1 MHRGAQRMEFYQDR
15 DKEMIKEEIIARA
28 IEKLIKKY
36 PSEAGRVA
44 SGVRQTASLWHKND
58 GTGKEFRDFCFN
70 CFLTGDQLGILFSRF
85 EEKLEYA
92 NGHFT
97 ALTLKLRREMDE
109 DTGTLHPADRLF
121 AAYSPSSHFTE
132 DMFTVKLAFMVAL
145 NFPVRSLTD
154 CLRDGAGWSREEWA
168 KARLARS
175 FAYRVPASVNQLL
188 TSTYAET
195 ESYINSY
202 NIYMDRVT
210 DEKGERIF
218 PKGLRLISHWGL
230 RDHLKSLY
238 AESDGL
244 KKQRVILALMERI
257 IAQEIPAKAVNS
269 ERGLYNP
276 LLNTLDGKPAQRE
289 PDTRYQRFLDIF
301 RAHLEEDKYYPLEPT
316 HSLRK
321 FNLIREIPEGEV
333 EAMFTGLLE
342 APEGKA
348 VADMIRTKLGREL
361 EPFDI
366 WYTGFKGRAGIQES
380 ELDRAVTD
388 RYKSPA
394 DFEKDIANILVKLG
408 FARETAEFV
417 AARVEVNA
425 ARGAGHA
432 WGPGMR
438 TEKAHLRTRVPSG
451 GMNYQG
457 FNTAMHELGHCTEQ
471 VFSLY
476 KIDHTLLAGVP
487 NTAFTEGFAFVFQ
500 DRDMEVL
507 DLHKPDKNSQA
518 LKALESFWSAREI
531 AGVALVDMNVWRWL
545 YQNKDATAEDLRQAV
560 GVIARG
566 VWDKHYAP
574 LFGVKDSAL
583 LAVYSHMINGGMYLP
598 DYPLGHIIAFQIEE
612 YFKTHKLGA
621 EMERMC
627 RLGSIT
633 PRDWMRQAVGEE
645 ISPKPMIHAAAE
657 ALKTLMAKTS

>member
-1 MHRGAQRMEFYQDR
+1 
-15 DKEMIKEEIIARA
+15 MIKEEIISGI

-36 PSEAGRVA
+36 PSEAGRVDPC
-44 SGVRQTASLWHKND
+44 VRQTARLWGKKD
-58 GTGKEFRDFCFN
+58 GQGREFRDFCLS
-70 CFLTGDQLGILFSRF
+70 CFLTGGQLETLFSRF

-97 ALTLKLRREMDE
+97 ALTLKLRREMDT
-109 DTGTLHPADRLF
+109 DTGPLHPADRLF
-121 AAYSPSSHFTE
+121 AAYSPASHFTE
-132 DMFTVKLAFMVAL
+132 DMFKVKLAFLALL
-145 NFPVRSLTD
+145 NFPARSLAD
-154 CLRDGAGWSREEWA
+154 CLRDGEGWSREEWA
-168 KARLARS
+168 KTRLARR
-175 FAYRVPASVNQLL
+175 FAYRVPAEINQLL
-188 TSTYAET
+188 ITTYAEA
-195 ESYINSY
+195 ENYINSY
-202 NIYMDRVT
+202 NINMERVT
-210 DEKGERIF
+210 DEKGDCVF

-244 KKQRVILALMERI
+244 KKQRIILRLMERV
-257 IAQEIPAKAVNS
+257 IASEIPDKAVNS

-276 LLNTLDGKPAQRE
+276 LLNTLDDKPAVRE

-301 RAHLEEDKYYPLEPT
+301 KAHLEEDKYYPLEPT
-316 HSLRK
+316 HILRK
-321 FNLIREIPEGEV
+321 FNLVREIPEGEV
-333 EAMFTGLLE
+333 EAMFIGLLE
-342 APEGKA
+342 APEGRA
-348 VADMIRTKLGREL
+348 VADLIKKKLGREL

-366 WYTGFKGRAGIQES
+366 WYPGFKGRADIREN

-408 FARETAEFV
+408 FVRETAEFV
-417 AARVEVNA
+417 AARVEVDA

-438 TEKAHLRTRVPSG
+438 TEKARLRTRVPSG

-471 VFSLY
+471 VFSMY
-476 KIDHTLLAGVP
+476 KVDHTLLEGVP

-507 DLHKPDKNSQA
+507 GLHKPDKNSEA
-518 LKALESFWSAREI
+518 LKALDSFWSAREI

-566 VWDKHYAP
+566 IWDKYYAP
-574 LFGVKDSAL
+574 IFGVKDSPL
-583 LAVYSHMINGGMYLP
+583 LAIYSHMINYGMYLP

-612 YFKTHKLGA
+612 YFKTHKLGD

-633 PRDWMRQAVGEE
+633 PRDWMRQAVGAE
-645 ISPKPMIHAAAE
+645 ISPAPMISAAAE
-657 ALKTLMAKTS
+657 AVRSYKP

>member
-1 MHRGAQRMEFYQDR
+1 
-15 DKEMIKEEIIARA
+15 MIKEEIISET

-36 PSEAGRVA
+36 PSEAGRVTT
-44 SGVRQTASLWHKND
+44 GVRQAAGLWVKKD
-58 GTGKEFRDFCFN
+58 GTGREFRDFCLN
-70 CFLTGDQLGILFSRF
+70 CLLTGDQLEALFTRF
-85 EEKLEYA
+85 EEKLEYT

-97 ALTLKLRREMDE
+97 ALTLKLRRETDE
-109 DTGTLHPADRLF
+109 DTGPLHTADRMF

-132 DMFTVKLAFMVAL
+132 DMFQVKLAFMALL
-145 NFPVRSLTD
+145 NFSARSLAD

-168 KARLARS
+168 KARLTRR
-175 FAYRVPASVNQLL
+175 FAYRVPAAVNQLL
-188 TSTYAET
+188 IKAYAEADN
-195 ESYINSY
+195 YINTY
-202 NIYMDRVT
+202 NIYMGCVT
-210 DEKGERIF
+210 DEKGDLIF
-218 PKGLRLISHWGL
+218 PKGPRLISHWGL

-244 KKQRVILALMERI
+244 KKQRVILSLMERI
-257 IAQEIPAKAVNS
+257 IAQEIPVKAVNS

-276 LLNTLDGKPAQRE
+276 ILNTLDDKPAKRE

-301 RAHLEEDKYYPLEPT
+301 KAHLEEDKYYPLDPT
-316 HSLRK
+316 HILRK
-321 FNLIREIPEGEV
+321 FNIVREIPESDV
-333 EAMFTGLLE
+333 ERMFTDLLE
-342 APEGKA
+342 APEGSA
-348 VADMIRTKLGREL
+348 AADMIRIKLGRDL

-366 WYTGFKGRAGIQES
+366 WYNGFKSRAGIRES

-394 DFEKDIANILVKLG
+394 DFEKDIPNILVKLG

-417 AARVEVNA
+417 AARVEVDA

-471 VFSLY
+471 VFSMY
-476 KIDHTLLAGVP
+476 KIDHTLLEGVP

-507 DLHKPDKNSQA
+507 GLDKPDSNSEA
-518 LKALESFWSAREI
+518 LKTLDSFWSAREI

-566 VWDKHYAP
+566 VWDKYYAP
-574 LFGVKDSAL
+574 LFGVKGSPL
-583 LAVYSHMINGGMYLP
+583 LAVYSHMINSGMYLP

-612 YFKTHKLGA
+612 YFKTHKLGV

-645 ISPKPMIHAAAE
+645 ISPKPMIHAAAQ
-657 ALKTLMAKTS
+657 ALKTLTQEGGVS

>member
-1 MHRGAQRMEFYQDR
+1 
-15 DKEMIKEEIIARA
+15 MIKEDIISGT

-36 PSEAGRVA
+36 PSETGRIA
-44 SGVRQTASLWHKND
+44 SGARQAARLWEKKD

-70 CFLTGDQLGILFSRF
+70 NFLTGDQLETLFTRF

-97 ALTLKLRREMDE
+97 ALMLKLRRETDT
-109 DTGTLHPADRLF
+109 DTGPLHPADRLF

-132 DMFTVKLAFMVAL
+132 DMFQVKLAFMVLL
-145 NFPVRSLTD
+145 NFPVRSLAD

-168 KARLARS
+168 RARLARR

-188 TSTYAET
+188 ITAEA
-195 ESYINSY
+195 EAENYINSY
-202 NIYMDRVT
+202 NIYMEQVT
-210 DEKGERIF
+210 DEKGDRIF

-230 RDHLKSLY
+230 RDHLKALY
-238 AESDGL
+238 SEPDGL
-244 KKQRVILALMERI
+244 KKQRIILTLMERI
-257 IAQEIPAKAVNS
+257 IASEIPAKTVNS

-276 LLNTLDGKPAQRE
+276 IANTLDDKPARRE

-301 RAHLEEDKYYPLEPT
+301 KAHLEEDKYCPLEPT
-316 HSLRK
+316 HILRK
-321 FNLIREIPEGEV
+321 FNLVREIPEGEV
-333 EAMFTGLLE
+333 ERMFIDLLE
-342 APEGKA
+342 APEGRA
-348 VADMIRTKLGREL
+348 AADIIRAKLGRDL

-366 WYTGFKGRAGIQES
+366 WYNGFKSRAGIRES
-380 ELDRAVTD
+380 DLDRAVTD

-394 DFEKDIANILVKLG
+394 DFEKDIANILAKLG
-408 FARETAEFV
+408 FARETAVFV
-417 AARVEVNA
+417 AARVEVDA

-438 TEKAHLRTRVPSG
+438 TEKARLRTRVPSG
-451 GMNYQG
+451 GMDYQG

-471 VFSLY
+471 VFSVH
-476 KIDHTLLAGVP
+476 KIDHTLLEGVP

-507 DLHKPDKNSQA
+507 GLDKPDKNSGA
-518 LKALESFWSAREI
+518 LKTLDSFWSAREI

-566 VWDKHYAP
+566 VWDKYYAP
-574 LFGVKDSAL
+574 LFGVKDSSL
-583 LAVYSHMINGGMYLP
+583 LAVYSHMINYGMYLP

-645 ISPKPMIHAAAE
+645 ISPGPMIRAAAE
-657 ALKTLMAKTS
+657 ALATLKEGLW

>member
-1 MHRGAQRMEFYQDR
+1 
-15 DKEMIKEEIIARA
+15 MIKEEIITGT
-28 IEKLIKKY
+28 IGKLIKKY
-36 PSEAGRVA
+36 PSEAGRA
-44 SGVRQTASLWHKND
+44 ATGVRQAARLWEKKD
-58 GTGKEFRDFCFN
+58 GTGGEFRDFCFN
-70 CFLTGDQLGILFSRF
+70 CFLTGGELETLFTRF

-109 DTGTLHPADRLF
+109 DTGPLHPADRLF
-121 AAYSPSSHFTE
+121 AACSPSSHFTE
-132 DMFTVKLAFMVAL
+132 DLFKAKLAFMVLL
-145 NFPVRSLTD
+145 NFQVRSLAD
-154 CLRDGAGWSREEWA
+154 CLRDGPGWSREEWA
-168 KARLARS
+168 RARLARR

-188 TSTYAET
+188 ISAYAEADN
-195 ESYINSY
+195 YIYNY
-202 NIYMDRVT
+202 NIHMERVT
-210 DEKGERIF
+210 DEKGNQVF

-238 AESDGL
+238 AEPDGL
-244 KKQRVILALMERI
+244 KKQRIILALMERI
-257 IAQEIPAKAVNS
+257 ISADIPAKAINN

-276 LLNTLDGKPAQRE
+276 VLNTLDDKPARRE

-301 RAHLEEDKYYPLEPT
+301 RAHLEEDKYYPLEPS
-316 HSLRK
+316 HILRK
-321 FNLIREIPEGEV
+321 FNLVRELPAEEV
-333 EAMFTGLLE
+333 EAMFISLLD
-342 APEGKA
+342 APEGKTA
-348 VADMIRTKLGREL
+348 ADLIKTKLGREL

-366 WYTGFKGRAGIQES
+366 WYNGFKGRAGIRES
-380 ELDRAVTD
+380 ELDRAVAGK
-388 RYKSPA
+388 YKSPE

-471 VFSLY
+471 VFSMC
-476 KIDHTLLAGVP
+476 KVDHTLLEGVP

-500 DRDMEVL
+500 DRDLEVL
-507 DLHKPDKNSQA
+507 GLGGQAADFEA
-518 LKALESFWSAREI
+518 LKALDSFWSAREI

-545 YQNKDATAEDLRQAV
+545 YQNKDAAAEDLRQAV

-566 VWDKHYAP
+566 VWDKYYAP
-574 LFGVKDSAL
+574 IFGVKDSPL
-583 LAVYSHMINGGMYLP
+583 PAVYSHMINNGMYLP

-612 YFKTHKLGA
+612 YFKTHKLGV

-633 PRDWMRQAVGEE
+633 PRDWMRQAVGAE
-645 ISPKPMIHAAAE
+645 ISPEPMIRAAAQ
-657 ALKTLMAKTS
+657 ALKTLKTA

>member
-1 MHRGAQRMEFYQDR
+1 
-15 DKEMIKEEIIARA
+15 MIKEEIISGI

-36 PSEAGRVA
+36 PSEAGRIA
-44 SGVRQTASLWHKND
+44 PCVRQTARLWEKKD
-58 GTGKEFRDFCFN
+58 GTGREFRDFCLN
-70 CFLTGDQLGILFSRF
+70 YFLTGGQLETLFSRF
-85 EEKLEYA
+85 EQKLEYT

-97 ALTLKLRREMDE
+97 ALTLKLRLEMDT
-109 DTGTLHPADRLF
+109 DTGPLHPADQLF
-121 AAYSPSSHFTE
+121 ASYSPASHFTE
-132 DMFTVKLAFMVAL
+132 DMFKVKLAFLTLL
-145 NFPVRSLTD
+145 NFPARSLAD
-154 CLRDGAGWSREEWA
+154 CLRDGEGWSREEWA
-168 KARLARS
+168 KARLARR
-175 FAYRVPASVNQLL
+175 FAYRVPAEINQLL
-188 TSTYAET
+188 ITAYAEA

-202 NIYMDRVT
+202 NINMERVT
-210 DEKGERIF
+210 DEKGDRVF

-244 KKQRVILALMERI
+244 KKQRIILSLMERV
-257 IAQEIPAKAVNS
+257 IASEIPAKAVNS

-276 LLNTLDGKPAQRE
+276 LLNTLDNKPAVRE

-316 HSLRK
+316 HILRK
-321 FNLIREIPEGEV
+321 FNLVREIPEGEV
-333 EAMFTGLLE
+333 EAMFVSLLE
-342 APEGKA
+342 APEGRA
-348 VADMIRTKLGREL
+348 VADLIKKKLGREL

-366 WYTGFKGRAGIQES
+366 WYPGFKGRADIRES

-408 FARETAEFV
+408 FVRETAEFV
-417 AARVEVNA
+417 AARVQIDA

-438 TEKAHLRTRVPSG
+438 TEKARLRTRVPSG

-471 VFSLY
+471 IFSMY
-476 KIDHTLLAGVP
+476 KVDHTLLEGVP

-507 DLHKPDKNSQA
+507 GLHKPDKNSEA
-518 LKALESFWSAREI
+518 LKALDSFWSAREI

-566 VWDKHYAP
+566 IWDKYYAP
-574 LFGVKDSAL
+574 LFGVKDSPL
-583 LAVYSHMINGGMYLP
+583 LAIYSHMINYGMYLP

-612 YFKTHKLGA
+612 YFKTHKLGD

-633 PRDWMRQAVGEE
+633 PRDWMRQAVGAE
-645 ISPKPMIHAAAE
+645 ISPAPMISAAAE
-657 ALKTLMAKTS
+657 AVRSYKP